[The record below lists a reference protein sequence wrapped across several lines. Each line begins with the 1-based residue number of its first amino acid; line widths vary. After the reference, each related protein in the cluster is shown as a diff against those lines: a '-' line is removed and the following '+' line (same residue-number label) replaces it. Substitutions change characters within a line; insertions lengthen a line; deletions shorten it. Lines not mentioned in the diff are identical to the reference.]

1 MTNMFLFW
9 FAVIGAF
16 LLCFHIRLH
25 QVVEYRKKLL
35 VIICV
40 LAQRDT
46 LEGKDCKWRLNA
58 FEKVSFDDMLWKFW
72 KPLDSF
78 YEHKNFLM

>member
-1 MTNMFLFW
+1 MILLQITFLT
-9 FAVIGAF
+9 
-16 LLCFHIRLH
+16 LLICFTIRLH
-25 QVVEYRKKLL
+25 QVAEYRKKLL
-35 VIICV
+35 ITIGM
-40 LAQRDT
+40 LAQQDIIA
-46 LEGKDCKWRLNA
+46 GKNYKWRLEM